1 MGDLSGD
8 PVFTIANV
16 VNYRFNADIEQQIF
30 DAGLYLISMC
40 APGCGR
46 TDPAPKQANRLDY
59 LSDDAN
65 AVLDQLGIASCPMM
79 AYNASSPVC
88 YAVASRS
95 PERINHFI
103 HLAAVAP
110 IRFLHSDETISPWV
124 SGILRAGKNH
134 PAMKKV
140 LFFGAMK
147 AWAMMGARQFMR
159 LQISSNSAD
168 SKYTL
173 RPENMREFEHALKT
187 ATQNGIAYAAEDLSL
202 TFEDWF
208 SDVEDFPFKITAM
221 HGVQDE
227 LVNIQMIR
235 NISAALT
242 DKIELIEIAD
252 CGLSMVLSHTDE
264 VISLLRKVI
273 ETYQH

>member
-1 MGDLSGD
+1 
-8 PVFTIANV
+8 
-16 VNYRFNADIEQQIF
+16 
-30 DAGLYLISMC
+30 
-40 APGCGR
+40 
-46 TDPAPKQANRLDY
+46 
-59 LSDDAN
+59 
-65 AVLDQLGIASCPMM
+65 M
-79 AYNASSPVC
+79 AYNASSPMC
-88 YAVASRS
+88 KAVASRS
-95 PERINHFI
+95 PERISHLI

-124 SGILRAGKNH
+124 SGILKAGKNH

-147 AWAMMGARQFMR
+147 AWAMMGTRQFMR
-159 LQISSNSAD
+159 LQISSNSVD

-187 ATQNGIAYAAEDLSL
+187 ATQNGIAYADEDEDEDEDEDLSL

-273 ETYQH
+273 DTYQHSIED